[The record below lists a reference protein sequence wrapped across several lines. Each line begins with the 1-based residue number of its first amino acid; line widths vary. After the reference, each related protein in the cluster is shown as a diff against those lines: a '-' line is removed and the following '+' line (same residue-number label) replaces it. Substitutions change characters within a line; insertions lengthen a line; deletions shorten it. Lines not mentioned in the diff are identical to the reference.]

1 VQAAWRQSRAGTVAI
16 LALWALAALATI
28 AVAAEIALQ
37 KRSAY
42 LQATDQRRYSVLARA
57 YAPFMTESLHPI
69 YMFFFPP
76 TAAERRQIGNAVCSI
91 DEHGFREPGLARAQ
105 GRKLAFL
112 LGGSV
117 AFGLFASS
125 NDATITSHLNRLQD
139 EYFFVNA
146 GVPGFTSTQELVRLA
161 VELADHQPAVV
172 IALDGWNDLTLAREP
187 ERIERQI
194 PPGTPEAFPA
204 LEALLA
210 RRQSP
215 WRRVLD
221 EPWFPELALR
231 LRGRDEEP
239 AETPAVPAPRLAE
252 AASRYARNHLRMAA
266 VARSVGARFIA
277 AFQPLATLHHNID
290 PRLKDADTAAAAFF
304 DLAREQ
310 LGADVTPLDMTRV
323 FDEHFSTIPV
333 GVPTIEDDTIFVDN
347 GHLYDRG
354 NEIVAQHLWKAVR
367 GPAGTQR

>member
-172 IALDGWNDLTLAREP
+172 IALDGWNDLTLA
-187 ERIERQI
+187 
-194 PPGTPEAFPA
+194 
-204 LEALLA
+204 
-210 RRQSP
+210 
-215 WRRVLD
+215 
-221 EPWFPELALR
+221 
-231 LRGRDEEP
+231 
-239 AETPAVPAPRLAE
+239 
-252 AASRYARNHLRMAA
+252 
-266 VARSVGARFIA
+266 
-277 AFQPLATLHHNID
+277 TLHHNID

-333 GVPTIEDDTIFVDN
+333 GVPTIFVDN